1 MIFQLLRKA
10 LILIFVCLVSGFSAY
25 SQLDVQGVVS
35 SQTDAKNP
43 PLQKI
48 IEDSGFSVQ
57 LSYWLSNEHPL
68 LRGGAAYTG
77 TVSPDLDFTGT
88 GRQSPGIMIG
98 VPAGPQNTLRFSD
111 FRTNTT
117 GNTTASTDL
126 NLLGTDFTSGDYL
139 STSNKLQVVKVGWDC
154 MQTSSWILR
163 QL

>member
-1 MIFQLLRKA
+1 
-10 LILIFVCLVSGFSAY
+10 
-25 SQLDVQGVVS
+25 
-35 SQTDAKNP
+35 
-43 PLQKI
+43 
-48 IEDSGFSVQ
+48 
-57 LSYWLSNEHPL
+57 
-68 LRGGAAYTG
+68 
-77 TVSPDLDFTGT
+77 
-88 GRQSPGIMIG
+88 MIG
-98 VPAGPQNTLRFSD
+98 VPAGPQNTLRFSY